1 MVTVRPSRP
10 GDVPAQRRLWKL
22 AFGDGESYIDNFYST
37 YYRPERVVVLEAEG
51 AVRAMT
57 AWFDTTF
64 AVPGLGE
71 YRCAYL
77 YAVAT
82 HPDWRGRGLAG
93 RLLSGADDYFRSMEI
108 PAVST
113 VPAEPSLHRFFGR
126 YGFRECFVDGQ
137 FEFRGQRPA
146 RASAG
151 VLAGLTPGAYRELRE
166 ERLAGRA
173 HIDLPEE
180 ALAYQAGACALAPGG
195 GLYALDTPGGRAAL
209 CAEGMETG
217 ALLIKELLCPPGQE
231 EWALGRLAALQ
242 PGWSGRFRTPD
253 GNRPFGMLKWLCPE
267 LEKSWDWSS
276 TAYLGLAF
284 D

>member
-93 RLLSGADDYFRSMEI
+93 RLLSGADDYFRSLEI

-146 RASAG
+146 
-151 VLAGLTPGAYRELRE
+151 
-166 ERLAGRA
+166 
-173 HIDLPEE
+173 
-180 ALAYQAGACALAPGG
+180 
-195 GLYALDTPGGRAAL
+195 
-209 CAEGMETG
+209 
-217 ALLIKELLCPPGQE
+217 
-231 EWALGRLAALQ
+231 
-242 PGWSGRFRTPD
+242 
-253 GNRPFGMLKWLCPE
+253 
-267 LEKSWDWSS
+267 SS
-276 TAYLGLAF
+276 RC
-284 D
+284 